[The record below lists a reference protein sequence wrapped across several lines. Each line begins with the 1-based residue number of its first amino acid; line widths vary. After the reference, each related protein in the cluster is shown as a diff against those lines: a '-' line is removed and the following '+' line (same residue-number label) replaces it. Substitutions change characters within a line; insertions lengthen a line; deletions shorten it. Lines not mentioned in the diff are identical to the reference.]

1 MDRELGPLW
10 LSPAAECTHEL
21 GVAFGR
27 AAQAGWI
34 FALEGD
40 LGAGKTC
47 FVSGLA
53 EGLGIDEVISSP
65 TFTLMQAY
73 EGRLPLLHFDAWMEG
88 RERAFLQDGGA
99 EELHSG
105 RAVCAIE
112 WAGKVEALLPKP
124 FLWVGLGHRTL
135 EERTLQLGLAGQDL
149 EMRRCM
155 TELPLEAGLR
165 ALPETPAGGGER
177 S

>member
-1 MDRELGPLW
+1 MDLELGPLW
-10 LSPAAECTHEL
+10 LSPAAECTREL

-27 AAQAGWI
+27 VAQAGWV

-99 EELHSG
+99 EELHG
-105 RAVCAIE
+105 GGAVCAIE
-112 WAGKVEALLPKP
+112 WAGKVEALLPQP
-124 FLWVGLGHRTL
+124 VLWVRLGHRTL
-135 EERTLQLGLAGQDL
+135 EERTVQLGLAGQDP
-149 EMRRCM
+149 EMRRFLA
-155 TELPLEAGLR
+155 ELPLEAGLR
-165 ALPETPAGGGER
+165 ALPEVPGEGPEG
-177 S
+177 